1 MTYREYL
8 QTLPQLTGNR
18 PDGTP
23 IEDHTENAIN
33 ERGHFFTLTRAA
45 TETERIEGMLPEG
58 AVVVGPTP
66 TPDNYGYRLKGDS
79 AKLKRYDIIIDGR
92 SYDLGT
98 IVGFVSTYP
107 GFPAAV
113 SEYGMTGDLEVTA
126 TPAPNTTDIFLKFT
140 PAPEVKPPQVAPAD
154 VPPFPAPAGQ
164 EWVRGMMGWALVPKN
179 ASGYTEAQINDILN
193 RVSKALR
200 G

>member
-8 QTLPQLTGNR
+8 QTLPQLSGNR

-23 IEDHTENAIN
+23 IEDNTEIAIG
-33 ERGHFFTLTRAA
+33 ERGHFFTLSRAA
-45 TETERIEGMLPEG
+45 AEVERIESMLPEG
-58 AVVVGPTP
+58 TAISGPTP
-66 TPDNYGYRLKGDS
+66 TPNNFGYKLTGES
-79 AKLKRYDIIIDGR
+79 AKLKRYDVEIDGH

-113 SEYGMTGDLEVTA
+113 SQYGMKGTLAAADKDASGIYLR
-126 TPAPNTTDIFLKFT
+126 FT
-140 PAPEVKPPQVAPAD
+140 PALDVKPPQVAPAD

-164 EWVRGMMGWALVPKN
+164 EWVRGMMGWALVAKN
-179 ASGYTEAQINDILN
+179 ASGYSEAEINDILS

>member
-8 QTLPQLTGNR
+8 QTLPQLTGTR

-23 IEDHTENAIN
+23 IEDGTEVALN
-33 ERGHFFTLTRAA
+33 ERGHFFTLSRAA
-45 TETERIEGMLPEG
+45 AEVERIEEMASGGM
-58 AVVVGPTP
+58 VVSGPTP
-66 TPDNYGYRLKGDS
+66 TPDNYGYRLTGDS
-79 AKLKRYDIIIDGR
+79 AKMKRYDVVIDGH

-98 IVGFVSTYP
+98 VVGFVSTYP

-113 SEYGMTGDLEVTA
+113 SQYGMKGTLAAGDKNSSGLYLV
-126 TPAPNTTDIFLKFT
+126 FT
-140 PAPEVKPPQVAPAD
+140 PSPEVKVPQAPPAD

-164 EWVRGMMGWALVPKN
+164 EWVRGMMGWALVPKST
-179 ASGYTEAQINDILN
+179 SGFTEAQINDILA